1 VLAVEPQMLEALLR
15 AIRQGL
21 AHPDLQRAP
30 TLLLPVD
37 LRRAVSRLLRGALP
51 HVAFMS
57 FEELQTSERDPRI
70 VATASL

>member
-1 VLAVEPQMLEALLR
+1 MLEALLR

-21 AHPDLQRAP
+21 VHPDLQRAP

-57 FEELQTSERDPRI
+57 FEELQASERDPRI
-70 VATASL
+70 VATASLQAQT